1 VGAGLNTTFEL
12 LATTANEASVGALLP
27 ALDSPLALIQENAV
41 RAILRRRSPLGQREV
56 LRRLH
61 LGGER
66 WREILAEYQ
75 GRLSSALRDAVLAN
89 DPQHCANGCSA
100 IVWFGEYDL
109 IPTLITA
116 TEDASNVNLEIAAQ
130 TLLEVTEL
138 LYHEL
143 AAPRDYRQRRD
154 PQLVR
159 RHVVGSLESS
169 IQRFAKHKRRE
180 IIEAALV
187 LMGRDNVTLKLIL
200 KQPHH
205 PAYLTILEVLTHSTR
220 PGVLRLLLS
229 FLDDPTAP
237 TAAMG
242 VLAHRRD
249 IQYLNYLLRKIGAEP
264 SQAAAHNLKRVENIV
279 WLRDDFRLLDEL
291 DEAGQEGAMQF
302 ALASN
307 MKRLDVFP
315 VIEHLLRYGNA
326 GGRRAAAVALADF
339 NGADANALTLL
350 SLEDSDPEVQ
360 TAAISQLRS
369 RCIPGAISR
378 LLDKLDSPHEMVRH
392 AARESLG
399 EFTLERY
406 LAAFEMLEEGA
417 RKSTGVIVRKV
428 DALVVPRLREEFLA
442 KSRTRRIRAAQ
453 AAAALGIVP
462 ELEPLVLE
470 LAQNEDHI
478 LRVAACQA
486 LAAGRTMAARET
498 LEDALRD
505 RCVAVQE
512 AARESLEKL
521 E

>member
-1 VGAGLNTTFEL
+1 MGAGLNTTFEL
-12 LATTANEASVGALLP
+12 LATTGNEASVGVLVP
-27 ALDSPLALIQENAV
+27 ALDSPLAIIQENAV

-61 LGGER
+61 FGGER
-66 WREILAEYQ
+66 WRELLSEYQ
-75 GRLSSALRDAVLAN
+75 GRLSAALRDAVLAN

-116 TEDASNVNLEIAAQ
+116 TEDATNVNLELAAQ
-130 TLLEVTEL
+130 TLLEVAEL
-138 LYHEL
+138 LYQEL

-180 IIEAALV
+180 IIEAALI
-187 LMGRDNVTLKLIL
+187 LMGRDNATLKHIL

-205 PAYLTILEVLTHSTR
+205 PAYLSILDVLTHSPR

-229 FLDDPTAP
+229 FLDDHTAP
-237 TAAMG
+237 SAAVG

-249 IQYLNYLLRKIGAEP
+249 LPFLNYLLRKIGSEP
-264 SQAAAHNLKRVENIV
+264 SQAAAQNLKRVENIV
-279 WLRDDFRLLDEL
+279 WLRDDLHVLDQLDEM
-291 DEAGQEGAMQF
+291 GQQGAMQF

-307 MKRLDVFP
+307 MKRLDVFL
-315 VIEHLLRYGNA
+315 VVEHLLRYGNA
-326 GGRRAAAVALADF
+326 GGRRAAAAALADF
-339 NGADANALTLL
+339 NGAEANTLTLL
-350 SLEDSDPEVQ
+350 ALDDLDPQVQ
-360 TAAISQLRS
+360 AAVIPQLRS
-369 RCIPGAISR
+369 RGIAGAMSR
-378 LLDKLDSPHEMVRH
+378 LLDLMDSPHEIVRH

-406 LAAFEMLEEGA
+406 LAAYEMLEENA
-417 RKSTGVIVRKV
+417 RQSTGALVRKV
-428 DALVVPRLREEFLA
+428 DPQVVPRLREEFMA
-442 KSRTRRIRAAQ
+442 QSRTRRIRAAQ
-453 AAAALGIVP
+453 AAESLGVVP
-462 ELEPLVLE
+462 ELESLLLE
-470 LAQNEDHI
+470 MAQDEDHI

-486 LAAGRTMAARET
+486 LAAGKTLAARAT
-498 LEDALRD
+498 LERALKD

-512 AARESLEKL
+512 AARDSLEKL
-521 E
+521 A